1 MIGSFYFARKWK
13 VYLALFSAI
22 AAYYKQVRKEKL
34 VHQTFRFSLSFKNV
48 YVTATDKLTLFESF
62 KTV

>member
-1 MIGSFYFARKWK
+1 MIGSFYFARKLK

-34 VHQTFRFSLSFKNV
+34 VHQTFRFPLSFKNV
-48 YVTATDKLTLFESF
+48 MWQQQIN
-62 KTV
+62 